1 MLGSAGFV
9 QAGRELAQSHGKPAR
24 KGSALPFFP
33 RLRENIGEWLLD
45 NIHLVVAQT
54 REVHDGLPRRYF
66 RGLPVLA
73 GGPLAGLPRVYAL
86 AWAYVTHADGAFTP
100 ALLVDFLQA
109 YQSVHTLTQG
119 ELWALPT
126 TMRVVLVE
134 NLRRL
139 AERVATEESAREAA
153 HTLCDGLDGPTEAA
167 AVQPQAL
174 FARLHSRGVMHAFA
188 LQVMQRLHADSET
201 GTARGARAREAVRRL
216 HRQLPVR
223 RVAVVRDGVRRF
235 EAVLRDALLPV
246 QVA

>member
-33 RLRENIGEWLLD
+33 RLRENIAVLHEAHRAIAQQERNGRHISPAGEWLLD

-73 GGPLAGLPRVYAL
+73 SGPLAGLPRVYAL

-119 ELWALPT
+119 AVSYTHLTLPT
-126 TMRVVLVE
+126 
-134 NLRRL
+134 N
-139 AERVATEESAREAA
+139 RE
-153 HTLCDGLDGPTEAA
+153 
-167 AVQPQAL
+167 V
-174 FARLHSRGVMHAFA
+174 
-188 LQVMQRLHADSET
+188 
-201 GTARGARAREAVRRL
+201 
-216 HRQLPVR
+216 
-223 RVAVVRDGVRRF
+223 
-235 EAVLRDALLPV
+235 
-246 QVA
+246 